1 VTAAADTPPEPGPR
15 VVIVDDHTLFREGVR
30 SRIGGEV
37 EIVGEA
43 GSVDDAVAV
52 IRAERPDVVLLD
64 VHMPD
69 GGGLAVLAG
78 VTPDLPDVRF
88 LALSVSDAP
97 ADVIDIVHAGASGYV
112 TKTIEPAELAAAVR
126 RVAAGEAV
134 FSPSLA
140 GFLLDDAELATLTPR
155 EREVLRLIA
164 RGYLYKEVALEL
176 EISPKTVEHHV
187 SSVLRKLQLTNR
199 HQLSRWA
206 TQRRLVD

>member
-1 VTAAADTPPEPGPR
+1 VSVPR
-15 VVIVDDHTLFREGVR
+15 VVIVDDHTLFRDGVR
-30 SRIGGEV
+30 SRIGEDV

-43 GSVDDAVAV
+43 GSVGEAVEV
-52 IRAERPDVVLLD
+52 IAAERPDVVLLD

-78 VTPDLPDVRF
+78 VAPQLPDVRF

-97 ADVIDIVHAGASGYV
+97 ADVIDLVHAGASGYV

-140 GFLLDDAELATLTPR
+140 GFVLDDPELASLTAR

-164 RGYLYKEVALEL
+164 RGYLYKEAALEL
-176 EISPKTVEHHV
+176 GISPKTVEHHV
-187 SSVLRKLQLTNR
+187 SSVLHKLQLSNR

>member
-1 VTAAADTPPEPGPR
+1 VSLPR
-15 VVIVDDHTLFREGVR
+15 AVIVDDHALFRDGVR
-30 SRIGGEV
+30 SRIGNEV

-43 GSVDDAVAV
+43 GTVDDALAV
-52 IRAERPDVVLLD
+52 IHAERPDVVLLD

-78 VTPDLPDVRF
+78 VTPDLPGVRF

-97 ADVIDIVHAGASGYV
+97 VDVIDLVHAGASGYV
-112 TKTIEPAELAAAVR
+112 TKTIEPAELAGAVR
-126 RVAAGEAV
+126 RVAAGDAV

-140 GFLLDDAELATLTPR
+140 GFVLDDPELARLTPR

-176 EISPKTVEHHV
+176 EIAPKTVEHHV
-187 SSVLRKLQLTNR
+187 SSVLHKLQLSNR

-206 TQRRLVD
+206 TRRRLVD